1 MCFLRMTA
9 NAYAYGKIRDLVKTD
24 VHMKYEGNKKG
35 KDLENKI
42 IRDWLKSKN
51 IPSYIWQM
59 YS

>member
-1 MCFLRMTA
+1 
-9 NAYAYGKIRDLVKTD
+9 
-24 VHMKYEGNKKG
+24 MKYEGNKKG